1 MNLFTRQQP
10 EPDLDDESSV
20 NGERDITPVNK
31 GVRLQN
37 SLTNWAII
45 GSCCLF
51 AGLGLY
57 KYYAGMYQK
66 YDEKAAPPVDQ
77 SRTVS
82 VKLPPL
88 VVPPPEPVPPAAP
101 APSMPPM
108 TPPASQGAP
117 AVAGGQPPVKT
128 QAQLLMERRLKP
140 GLRFTPDAGRGGG
153 GPADSLQL
161 ASAGTVSDAAA
172 AIGTPA
178 QPGAFKASRAY
189 LLPDPSM
196 IMPKGTVIP
205 CIVRPAIDTTLPGIV
220 DCIVAEDVRGADQKV
235 PLLDAGTICTGEQG
249 GGIARGQKRV
259 GMIWSRCRGP
269 APGHVMIDLD
279 SPAADSL
286 GRIGIPGQVNN
297 HFWDRFGAAIALSLI
312 SDVGPYLVA
321 TRQGGGNNNTTIAF
335 PNLAGPQEVM
345 TEVLRS
351 TINIP
356 PTITV
361 PQGAQVLIYLNQDLD
376 FRDVYE
382 LKRAR

>member
-1 MNLFTRQQP
+1 MNLFNRQQP
-10 EPDLDDESSV
+10 EPDPDDDDGVE
-20 NGERDITPVNK
+20 GERDITPVNR

-37 SLTNWAII
+37 RITNWAII
-45 GSCCLF
+45 GGCCLF
-51 AGLGLY
+51 AGIGLY
-57 KYYAGMYQK
+57 KYYAGKYQE
-66 YDEKAAPPVDQ
+66 YEDQAAPPVDQ
-77 SRTVS
+77 TRTVS

-88 VVPPPEPVPPAAP
+88 AVPPPEPPPPAVP

-108 TPPASQGAP
+108 TPPASPGAP
-117 AVAGGQPPVKT
+117 VVAGGQPPAKT
-128 QAQLLMERRLKP
+128 QAQLIMERRLKP
-140 GLRFTPDAGRGGG
+140 GLRFTPEAGQGGSV
-153 GPADSLQL
+153 PADSLQL
-161 ASAGTVSDAAA
+161 ASTAMVSTSAAA
-172 AIGTPA
+172 VGTA
-178 QPGAFKASRAY
+178 QQGGFKASRAY

-205 CIVRPAIDTTLPGIV
+205 CTVRPAIDTTLPGIV

-249 GGIARGQKRV
+249 GGVARGQKRV
-259 GMIWSRCRGP
+259 GMIWLRCRGP
-269 APGHVMIDLD
+269 APDHVMVDLD

-321 TRQGGGNNNTTIAF
+321 TRQGDGNNNTTIAF
-335 PNLAGPQEVM
+335 PNLSGPQEVM

-356 PTITV
+356 PTITA
-361 PQGAQVLIYLNQDLD
+361 PQGAQVLIYLKQDLD

-382 LKRAR
+382 LKKAR